1 MYITFF
7 FFKTY
12 ICSILFIGHVQC
24 IMLEVRWLYEADS
37 LSKLVAQ
44 TKGIRESWRRNFRKE
59 GPATMMKVYK
69 LLFLDIQKRSK
80 KSMPLV
86 WPVASSIHMKSFFVY
101 FKVYYS
107 GIDNPERL
115 KDTHVIYMERFSN
128 QGYVLIMNEEPSLD
142 CMFTNSGKFYYKIR
156 VA

>member
-1 MYITFF
+1 
-7 FFKTY
+7 
-12 ICSILFIGHVQC
+12 
-24 IMLEVRWLYEADS
+24 
-37 LSKLVAQ
+37 
-44 TKGIRESWRRNFRKE
+44 
-59 GPATMMKVYK
+59 MKVQVT
-69 LLFLDIQKRSK
+69 FLDTHNDQF
-80 KSMPLV
+80 SMPLV

-142 CMFTNSGKFYYKIR
+142 CMFTNSGKFHYKIR